1 MVKYI
6 TSSVPISKEL
16 DNSKT
21 ITYKLKFIDSFR
33 CMSASLSSLV
43 DNLSEIY
50 KKECKGSAEKRKI
63 KSAYNFIRLKNNKL
77 NYECKECEKIWLKPV
92 NGLIKKFTNIR
103 QVCNGDFNKFIL
115 LLRKGVYP
123 QKKIQAGKD
132 LMKHHYQIY
141 SKLNLEDVTDK
152 D

>member
-63 KSAYNFIRLKNNKL
+63 KFAYNFIRLKNNKL
-77 NYECKECEKIWLKPV
+77 
-92 NGLIKKFTNIR
+92 
-103 QVCNGDFNKFIL
+103 

-123 QKKIQAGKD
+123 
-132 LMKHHYQIY
+132 
-141 SKLNLEDVTDK
+141 
-152 D
+152 